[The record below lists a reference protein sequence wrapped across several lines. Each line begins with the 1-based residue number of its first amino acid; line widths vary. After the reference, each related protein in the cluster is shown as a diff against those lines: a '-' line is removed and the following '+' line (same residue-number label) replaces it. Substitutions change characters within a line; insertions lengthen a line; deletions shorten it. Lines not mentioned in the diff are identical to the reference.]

1 MCNQAVAII
10 LFNNRIVLMGLTQLI
25 DHLYELLVFSGGLT
39 AVIFTDVL
47 QCVIMIL
54 GAITLA
60 ILSKRTFMHV
70 NHIYSFELHKVEEKN

>member
-1 MCNQAVAII
+1 MNYMY
-10 LFNNRIVLMGLTQLI
+10 LN
-25 DHLYELLVFSGGLT
+25 VFSGGLT

-60 ILSKRTFMHV
+60 ILSKRTFMYV
-70 NHIYSFELHKVEEKN
+70 NHMCTGSNFTN

>member
-25 DHLYELLVFSGGLT
+25 DHLYELLVFLGGLT

-70 NHIYSFELHKVEEKN
+70 NHICTASNFTK

>member
-1 MCNQAVAII
+1 LVIVIINQLLIII
-10 LFNNRIVLMGLTQLI
+10 LI
-25 DHLYELLVFSGGLT
+25 FSGGLT

-60 ILSKRTFMHV
+60 ILSKLIIIDVADAKKIKKKTKPQTIWSLFLAH
-70 NHIYSFELHKVEEKN
+70 